1 MKKGTAFYSTLG
13 LAAAILI
20 LALSVVPAGSGQESP
35 IERARREQKIF
46 KLISHS
52 DLFCSFFILGPTRPE
67 IKILA
72 AELGGEKVLLTD
84 SDLCFINRGSKDGIQ
99 VDQRFLI
106 VEAGSDVID
115 PVSGSNLGTLGFKRS
130 QARVVDVEESRAT
143 VRLEKSC
150 GQVMVGFYL
159 VPFPGGDIVMGQDLG
174 YSSAPAEGEGVSG
187 RVVFLVDTL
196 EEAAT
201 GYWALINLGTE
212 NGLAV
217 GQQLVAFQ
225 RVQGDVPRR
234 PIASMVVIDVGP
246 TTATVKVLSAKDVIR
261 PGTEVQTREG
271 SAEK

>member
-1 MKKGTAFYSTLG
+1 MKKGMAFYSALG
-13 LAAAILI
+13 LFAAILI
-20 LALSVVPAGSGQESP
+20 LALSVPAGSGQESP
-35 IERARREQKIF
+35 IEKARREQKIF
-46 KLISHS
+46 RLISHS
-52 DLFCSFFILGPTRPE
+52 DIFCSFFILGPTRPE

-84 SDLCFINRGSKDGIQ
+84 ADLCFINRGSADGIEVNQ
-99 VDQRFLI
+99 VFLV

-115 PVSGSNLGTLGFKRS
+115 PVSGSNLGTLGFKRG
-130 QARVVDVEESRAT
+130 QARVVAVDEKRAT

-159 VPFPGGDIVMGQDLG
+159 VPFPGGDIVMGRDLG
-174 YSSAPAEGEGVSG
+174 YSPAPPEGEGVKG

-234 PIASMVVIDVGP
+234 PIASMVVIDAGP
-246 TTATVKVLSAKDVIR
+246 TTATVKVLSAKDIIR

>member
-1 MKKGTAFYSTLG
+1 MKKGTVFYSALS

-20 LALSVVPAGSGQESP
+20 LALSVPAGTGQESP
-35 IERARREQKIF
+35 IEKARREQKTF

-84 SDLCFINRGSKDGIQ
+84 TDRCFINRGSKDGIQ

-106 VEAGSDVID
+106 MEAGSDVID
-115 PVSGSNLGTLGFKRS
+115 PVSSSNLGALGFKRG
-130 QARVVDVEESRAT
+130 QARVVDVEENRAT

-174 YSSAPAEGEGVSG
+174 YSSAPGEGEGVSG

-196 EEAAT
+196 EQAAT

-212 NGLAV
+212 NGLTV
-217 GQQLVAFQ
+217 GQQLVAF
-225 RVQGDVPRR
+225 RRAQGDVPRQ
-234 PIASMVVIDVGP
+234 PIASLVVIDAGP

-271 SAEK
+271 SPEK